1 MQEGNNGRLPVLVL
15 ELQLLLV
22 TQGIQE
28 GIGRNRLHTRM
39 DANEGSGNTAVY
51 GEGRLI
57 WSCVSCGEAQDMRCD
72 RIAEFRWEESEKLRN
87 RIVMLGMSSFV
98 TAFCKP

>member
-1 MQEGNNGRLPVLVL
+1 MARSRRGAYMQEGNNGRLPVLVL

-39 DANEGSGNTAVY
+39 DANEGSGNTVVY
-51 GEGRLI
+51 GERKADLELCFL
-57 WSCVSCGEAQDMRCD
+57 W
-72 RIAEFRWEESEKLRN
+72 
-87 RIVMLGMSSFV
+87 
-98 TAFCKP
+98 